1 MSRSIKFKIFS
12 GVCQMYSVAGTL
24 LALFSCV
31 CESIGLCVWR
41 MASMEYFGAPN
52 NAIRAHL
59 LGLVFQGL
67 GMLMNLAALSLMAES
82 SVTIVNSF
90 IVVCIIAVS
99 WWLLGE
105 RPGVQSFIGA
115 IIVFLGMAL
124 CVMSKPHAAKA
135 LTFDEIMT
143 FLARPQDIA
152 WLSCLFSFSVIM
164 FCIATNCDKHL
175 LLPFAGGFMGGI
187 SETLAKIMSGSFSQP
202 SYAVIFLSVLAVT
215 VSTEL
220 YMIKTSLIYLKPHI
234 HTLAFFVSWSFTGI
248 LSGGIMFDEFAIYSG
263 RMDLIGV
270 LVFGIL
276 SIFVGALIP
285 TFLGPPRRHARVF
298 RSGHKAVP
306 EIIACLIRPPFIN
319 VGQEQG
325 PKYGIDSED
334 EEIGGY
340 DGRGRGI
347 ELQCLTHVG
356 SSDGRLN
363 QGAADSDSADG
374 PEERPVAVLPDNSDE
389 E

>member
-1 MSRSIKFKIFS
+1 
-12 GVCQMYSVAGTL
+12 
-24 LALFSCV
+24 
-31 CESIGLCVWR
+31 
-41 MASMEYFGAPN
+41 MASMQHFGAPN

-59 LGLVFQGL
+59 LGFLFQGL
-67 GMLMNLAALSLMAES
+67 GMLLNLGALSLMAES

-105 RPGVQSFIGA
+105 RPGIQSLIGA
-115 IIVFLGMAL
+115 IVVFLGMSL
-124 CVMSKPHAAKA
+124 CVMSKPRAAKT
-135 LTFDEIMT
+135 LTFDETIM
-143 FLARPQDIA
+143 FLSRPQDIA
-152 WLSCLFSFSVIM
+152 WLSCLFGLSIVM
-164 FCIATNCDKHL
+164 FCVASKCEKHL

-187 SETLAKIMSGSFSQP
+187 SETLAKIMSSLYTQP
-202 SYAVIFLSVLAVT
+202 SFAVIFLSVLCVT

-248 LSGGIMFDEFAIYSG
+248 LSGGIMFDEFLVYSG
-263 RMDLIGV
+263 RPDLIGV
-270 LVFGIL
+270 LIFGIM
-276 SIFVGALIP
+276 SIFIGSLIP
-285 TFLGPPRRHARVF
+285 TFLGPPRRQARVF

-306 EIIACLIRPPFIN
+306 EIIACLIRPPFIY
-319 VGQEQG
+319 VGDQQG

-347 ELQCLTHVG
+347 ELQCLTHV
-356 SSDGRLN
+356 STSDGGLN
-363 QGAADSDSADG
+363 ESAADSDGSDG
-374 PEERPVAVLPDNSDE
+374 PKKGPVAIFSDDSDE